1 MATILNK
8 DLVRESTQEIGDKAI
23 LVTIKADQSVEL
35 KLKGVRGDGLNI
47 SLIDLWEYL
56 GGEDEVP
63 VKGQAV
69 EIKKV
74 APKKGD
80 NKMISLYDLRSM
92 NMISTLDLPTKVKFD
107 GIIKEVIDNLK

>member
-8 DLVRESTQEIGDKAI
+8 DLVRESTQEIGDKAM
-23 LVTIKADQSVEL
+23 LVTIKADQSIDL

-56 GGEDEVP
+56 GGEVTPE
-63 VKGQAV
+63 KGGVVA
-69 EIKKV
+69 IKKV

-80 NKMISLYDLRSM
+80 NKMISLYDLRNM
-92 NMISTLDLPTKVKFD
+92 NMISMLDLKTKVKLD
-107 GIIKEVIDNLK
+107 GIIKEVIDNTK